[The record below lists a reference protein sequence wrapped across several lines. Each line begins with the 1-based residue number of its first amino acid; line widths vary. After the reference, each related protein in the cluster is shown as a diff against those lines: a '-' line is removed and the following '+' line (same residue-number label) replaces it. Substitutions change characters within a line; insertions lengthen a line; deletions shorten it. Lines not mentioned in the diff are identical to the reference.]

1 MLIGLICPSQQTQ
14 DLQDLK
20 FCYFLKVKPQLGS
33 PTMTDQTLALQVT
46 SLDQQHQPHPGLVRR
61 APSRAPAQI
70 CCIRTAGGGARQS
83 VNRPASWCSSV
94 KAKSA
99 HSRPSLCDPMDRGAC
114 PWYTP
119 GKDAGSEVVIPF
131 SRGSS
136 RPKDRSRLSCIA
148 GRFFTI

>member
-83 VNRPASWCSSV
+83 VLTSPPPGAQALKR
-94 KAKSA
+94 KALTHVQVFA
-99 HSRPSLCDPMDRGAC
+99 I
-114 PWYTP
+114 PWTEEP
-119 GKDAGSEVVIPF
+119 VHGILQARMLGV
-131 SRGSS
+131 R
-136 RPKDRSRLSCIA
+136 
-148 GRFFTI
+148 